1 MVPQRQESKQKG
13 NWNRGK
19 MGSKIIK
26 QLMNFVKV
34 LLPHQK
40 TNVSNCREAIF
51 QALSTC
57 NAIRIYLVCPNG
69 VGTDSGMQNLEE
81 AKRLCQKN
89 HSNSKK
95 KKSGTTLEFMFS
107 YLLKWPWDQAMD
119 FSCLKRKQH
128 FFSNDKD
135 LVSHFWH
142 LQQINTFSK
151 QRAQEMLKPNPNH
164 LAGAASPPH
173 VGNFCSSQISRFYSV
188 AKQWHPE
195 SKGD

>member
-1 MVPQRQESKQKG
+1 
-13 NWNRGK
+13 

-69 VGTDSGMQNLEE
+69 VGTDSGMQNLD
-81 AKRLCQKN
+81 KRRGKKVMPKK

-95 KKSGTTLEFMFS
+95 KIRNHTGIYVFLFTQMALRSSNGFQ
-107 YLLKWPWDQAMD
+107 LLKAEATL
-119 FSCLKRKQH
+119 FL
-128 FFSNDKD
+128 
-135 LVSHFWH
+135 
-142 LQQINTFSK
+142 
-151 QRAQEMLKPNPNH
+151 
-164 LAGAASPPH
+164 
-173 VGNFCSSQISRFYSV
+173 
-188 AKQWHPE
+188 
-195 SKGD
+195 